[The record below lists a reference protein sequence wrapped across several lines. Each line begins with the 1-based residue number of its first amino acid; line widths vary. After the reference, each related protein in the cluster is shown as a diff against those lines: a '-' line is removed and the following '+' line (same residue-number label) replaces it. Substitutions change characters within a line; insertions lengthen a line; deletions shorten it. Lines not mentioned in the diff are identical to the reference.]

1 MSSDIVLPDEAP
13 QWAADRQ
20 TLWNAAENA
29 ERRKDAC
36 VAREFE
42 GALPAELPA
51 KERRQLALR
60 FAKDMAV
67 REGCAV
73 DVAIHQPS
81 RYGDQRNYHA
91 HMLRTTRRVESEG
104 LGAKLDTE
112 KAGRQRRADLKEVR
126 QRWATM
132 TNAALAAAG
141 IDQTIDPRSLKD
153 QGIDRAPTF
162 HKGVTATAIERKY
175 ISEDPVTEV
184 FQRFADFVAS
194 SAAEVEVWK
203 FAANCGSIAAD
214 LLQAEQALAAAALL
228 EEKRNGIRRAAIR
241 RINGYGTKTDGNLRA
256 ASQNASNPQRDPE
269 RIAEA
274 CAAFNAVKRDRWFAQ
289 GFAEQAGQLAR
300 SFVIKVSSVVERV
313 MSRISGIVFSKGGE
327 ATRSDMVETSPFA
340 PSAASIPPSYGE
352 NARAKSQAKSR
363 RIYSLATQQVV
374 TDKGLT
380 PEQELVNLKASHDQ
394 RGMKV
399 TIAIE
404 GGQFVGPV
412 EVIGQHYLVQNLGSD
427 QRVIHELAALPT
439 GLTGGDKM
447 DALYDL
453 NPDGSVRTPVVVVN
467 GDDRPDDSGDDPAG
481 PEAPGSRRKVK
492 P

>member
-1 MSSDIVLPDEAP
+1 M
-13 QWAADRQ
+13 
-20 TLWNAAENA
+20 
-29 ERRKDAC
+29 
-36 VAREFE
+36 
-42 GALPAELPA
+42 ALPSELTN
-51 KERRQLALR
+51 EQRRQLT
-60 FAKDMAV
+60 FEFVKDMV
-67 REGCAV
+67 GRERCAV
-73 DVAIHQPS
+73 DVAIHLPS
-81 RYGDQRNYHA
+81 RHGDKRNHHA
-91 HMLRTTRRVESEG
+91 HILRTTREVTENG
-104 LGAKLDTE
+104 MGAKLDTE
-112 KAGRQRRADLKEVR
+112 KAGRRRRADLKEVR

-132 TNAALAAAG
+132 ANAALAAAG
-141 IDQTIDPRSLKD
+141 VDQTIDPRSLKD

-162 HKGVTATAIERKY
+162 HKGVTATAIERNY

-203 FAANCGSIAAD
+203 IAANCGSIAAD
-214 LLQAEQALAAAALL
+214 LLQAEQALAEAASL
-228 EEKRNGIRRAAIR
+228 EEKRDGVRTAALG
-241 RINGYGTKTDGNLRA
+241 RINSYGTATDRNLQA
-256 ASQNASNPQRDPE
+256 ASQNARNPQRDPA

-274 CAAFNAVKRDRWFAQ
+274 CATFNAVKRDRWFAQ

-313 MSRISGIVFSKGGE
+313 MSRISGIVSSKGGE
-327 ATRSDMVETSPFA
+327 ATRSDMVVETSPFA
-340 PSAASIPPSYGE
+340 PSAAPILPSYRE
-352 NARAKSQAKSR
+352 NARAKSL

-380 PEQELVNLKASHDQ
+380 PEQELVNLKVSLDQ

-412 EVIGQHYLVQNLGSD
+412 EVIGQHYLVQNLGID

-439 GLTGGDKM
+439 GLTSGDTL

-467 GDDRPDDSGDDPAG
+467 GENKTDDSGDNPAG
-481 PEAPGSRRKVK
+481 PEAPGSRGKFR